1 MDIGS
6 LYDSR
11 MRIITAPCLAILLA
25 GCSSLESASRLD
37 SFSQDLLPQTKTL
50 RVISSNGDIVISG
63 LTAHNGIHVDV
74 EYFTQADSLEEA
86 QKLIGK
92 LKVTSSYA
100 DGGISILEVV
110 GSYDHCGANLSLQ
123 VPEGVN
129 LDIRTGNGDVY
140 VVPRAKTL
148 TVRTVNGDV
157 ILNSHSKVRAKTTN
171 GDIVLDGNS
180 ADFDLR
186 SENGDISLT
195 QSALFAGSGSM
206 TTTNGSLRVHNS
218 ATIDAKIIGATSNG
232 NYMIYGPLLFEDQ
245 GAGLIRLSTTN
256 GDINITHNEMPAEVE

>member
-1 MDIGS
+1 MGIDS

-11 MRIITAPCLAILLA
+11 MKIIAAPCLTILLA
-25 GCSSLESASRLD
+25 GCSSLESVSRLD

-50 RVISSNGDIVISG
+50 RVIGNTGDIVISG
-63 LTAHNGIHVDV
+63 LTAHNGIHANID
-74 EYFTQADSLEEA
+74 YFAQADSLEEA
-86 QKLIGK
+86 QKIIGQ

-100 DGGISILEVV
+100 DGGIAILEVT
-110 GSYDHCGANLSLQ
+110 GSYDNCGANLSLQ

-129 LDIRTGNGDVY
+129 LDIRAGNGDVY
-140 VVPRAKTL
+140 VVPRLKTL
-148 TVRTVNGDV
+148 TVRTVNGNV

-171 GDIVLDGNS
+171 GDIALDGNS

-206 TTTNGSLRVHNS
+206 TTTNGSLRIHNS

-245 GAGLIRLSTTN
+245 GDGLIRLSTNN
-256 GDINITHNEMPAEVE
+256 GDINITHNEMPAKVE